1 MSQSNILKGTM
12 MLTGANY
19 LSKILGLLYVIPF
32 FALVGESGG
41 ALYSYAYNPYQIFLT
56 ISSLGV
62 PMAMSK
68 FVAKYNALEDY
79 RTKQAV
85 FKSGLWFMAVTGVV
99 TFLVM
104 FFTADWL
111 AQLFVPESGDFSNS
125 TDDVA
130 FVIKMVSIAL
140 IVVAPMSLVRGYFQG
155 HASMGP
161 SAISMVV
168 EQIVRIGFLLAA
180 AFVVLKVFDGTITLA
195 VGLAAFAAFIGA
207 IASSAILIYI
217 YRKRRPEILRE
228 VEQTNVSESPDK
240 RDLYQELLSY
250 AGPFILVGIATPL
263 YQMVDQLTFNRAMAN
278 IGLAD
283 VSESMLSVIIV
294 YGHKLVIIPVT
305 LSIGLAMALLPS
317 ITEAFT
323 KGDAT
328 TYRRYISQALLIVM
342 LFIFPAAIG
351 LSILADE
358 AYGTLYAIDEANK
371 YAGSILAFYAPVSLF
386 FALFTVSA
394 SMLQGVNRQN
404 FTLLSLAVGLIIKIA
419 LNVPMITM
427 FEAEG
432 AVMATGL
439 GVLTAGLLNL
449 TVLYRTTHFELKPL
463 FKKSLL
469 IVILTAI
476 MALVVII
483 TRYLVGLPF
492 SGDISKLQVIVQLF
506 TSVIIGG
513 YVYLWLAY
521 KTTLLERLMGDRV
534 HRLKKIFI

>member
-1 MSQSNILKGTM
+1 

-85 FKSGLWFMAVTGVV
+85 FKSGLWFMAITGVV
-99 TFLVM
+99 TFLIM

-111 AQLFVPESGDFSNS
+111 AQLFVPEGGDFSNS
-125 TDDVA
+125 TEDVA

-180 AFVVLKVFDGTITLA
+180 AFVVLKVFGGTITLA

-217 YRKRRPEILRE
+217 YRKRRPEILHQ
-228 VEQTNVSESPDK
+228 VEQTKASESPAK
-240 RDLYQELLSY
+240 RDLYQELLAY

-278 IGLAD
+278 IGLAE

-305 LSIGLAMALLPS
+305 LAIGLAMALLPS

-323 KGDAT
+323 KDDAT

-342 LFIFPAAIG
+342 LLIFPAAIG

-358 AYGTLYAIDEANK
+358 AYGTLYAIDEANR
-371 YAGSILAFYAPVSLF
+371 YAGSILAVYAPVSLF

-449 TVLYRTTHFELKPL
+449 TVLYRTTHFELRPL

-476 MALVVII
+476 MALVVIF

-506 TSVIIGG
+506 SSVIIGG

-521 KTTLLERLMGDRV
+521 KTTLLERLIGDRV

>member
-85 FKSGLWFMAVTGVV
+85 FKSGLWFMAITGVV
-99 TFLVM
+99 TFLIM

-111 AQLFVPESGDFSNS
+111 AQLFVPEGGDFSNS
-125 TDDVA
+125 TEDVA

-180 AFVVLKVFDGTITLA
+180 AFVVLKVFGGTITLA

-217 YRKRRPEILRE
+217 YRKRRPEILHQ
-228 VEQTNVSESPDK
+228 VEQTKASESPAK
-240 RDLYQELLSY
+240 RDLYQELLAY

-278 IGLAD
+278 IGLAE

-305 LSIGLAMALLPS
+305 LAIGLAMALLPS

-323 KGDAT
+323 KDDAT

-342 LFIFPAAIG
+342 LLIFPAAIG

-358 AYGTLYAIDEANK
+358 AYGTLYAIDEANR
-371 YAGSILAFYAPVSLF
+371 YAGSILAVYAPVSLF

-449 TVLYRTTHFELKPL
+449 TVLYRTTHFELRPL

-476 MALVVII
+476 MALVVIF

-506 TSVIIGG
+506 SSVIIGG

-521 KTTLLERLMGDRV
+521 KTTLLERLIGDRV

>member
-32 FALVGESGG
+32 FALVSESGG

-99 TFLVM
+99 TFLIM

-161 SAISMVV
+161 SAISMVA

-180 AFVVLKVFDGTITLA
+180 AFVVLKVFEGTITLA

-263 YQMVDQLTFNRAMAN
+263 YQMVDQLTFNRAMASV
-278 IGLAD
+278 GMAD

-371 YAGSILAFYAPVSLF
+371 YAGSILAVYAPVSLF

-469 IVILTAI
+469 IVILTVI